1 MFIILSFD
9 LKLETI
15 LKKSYTRLIPPLLG
29 KVEELFLDSTKY
41 QLELPLF
48 QPCLQ
53 LQNVNFCFVPKYN
66 FTTRIILQS
75 TAAST

>member
-9 LKLETI
+9 LKLVTI

-41 QLELPLF
+41 QLE
-48 QPCLQ
+48 
-53 LQNVNFCFVPKYN
+53 
-66 FTTRIILQS
+66 
-75 TAAST
+75 